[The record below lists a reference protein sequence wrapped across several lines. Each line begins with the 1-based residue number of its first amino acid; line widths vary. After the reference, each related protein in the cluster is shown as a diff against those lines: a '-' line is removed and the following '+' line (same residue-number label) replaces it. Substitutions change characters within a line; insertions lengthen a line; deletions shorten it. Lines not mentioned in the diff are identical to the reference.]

1 MCGYLCAIIMK
12 KFYVFLLGIF
22 LGFDV
27 GMILFTYNEIPHK
40 TIHANKTDTI
50 SVTEYQTIVDTIF
63 VDKPKYYKEVVRD
76 TVPLHQFVINE
87 DSCLVVTQKE
97 YRDSNYVAWISGVE
111 PQLDS
116 IMVFNN
122 TEYVFKTSTI
132 EKVNTVEDKTGKW
145 FTGAGLYRLD
155 NTLVPKLNVVYQKN
169 RIMVGASVGLYNNQ
183 PMYGIDFNLKVK

>member
-1 MCGYLCAIIMK
+1 MR
-12 KFYVFLLGIF
+12 KFYIFLLGMF
-22 LGFDV
+22 LGIAGGLMLSTF
-27 GMILFTYNEIPHK
+27 NEIPPNYIPV
-40 TIHANKTDTI
+40 TKTDTI
-50 SVTEYQTIVDTIF
+50 SVTEYKTVRDTIF
-63 VDKPKYYKEVVRD
+63 VDKPKFYKEVIRD
-76 TVPLHQFVINE
+76 TVPINQFVINE

-97 YRDSNYVAWISGVE
+97 YRDSNYVAWVSGVE

-132 EKVNTVEDKTGKW
+132 GTVKTIEDKTGKW

-155 NTLVPKLNVVYQKN
+155 NALVPKLNVVYQKK

-183 PMYGIDFNLKVK
+183 PIYGVDINYKIK

>member
-1 MCGYLCAIIMK
+1 MK
-12 KFYVFLLGIF
+12 NFYIFLIGLFLGI
-22 LGFDV
+22 DICV
-27 GMILFTYNEIPHK
+27 ILSIYKDITDSN
-40 TIHANKTDTI
+40 IHATKTDTI

-76 TVPLHQFVINE
+76 TIPLAQFVRNE

-97 YRDSNYVAWISGVE
+97 YRDSNYVAWVSGVE

-132 EKVNTVEDKTGKW
+132 ETVKTIECKTGKW
-145 FTGAGLYRLD
+145 FAGAGIYSFD
-155 NTLVPKLNVVYQKN
+155 NALVPKLNIVYQKN
-169 RIMVGASVGLYNNQ
+169 RIIVGASVGLYNKQ
-183 PMYGIDFNLKVK
+183 PIYGIDFNFKVK